1 MEVGKMIGAR
11 QRDDLRFESSD
22 GKTRLGFSYDER
34 GSLQVSIN
42 GEWLWLSPEEAKKL
56 TKWIQL

>member
-1 MEVGKMIGAR
+1 MIGAR